1 MKARYLLDTNILSE
15 LVKPNPSPAVMQQ
28 LRRHQHLSFE
38 TTAATN
44 IDWLPSLTERLSA
57 DAPRQLWLL
66 GAPALLAARKT
77 ALFCSARCPGDAIL
91 RAHDAAAHLRDQ
103 GETVISGFHSPVERD
118 CLHILLRGRQPLIV
132 CPARALDGMRL
143 PHAWQ
148 TALNTG
154 RLLLLSPF
162 EKTPRRVT
170 ADSARR
176 RNELVAAWA
185 DRVLI
190 AHGAPGGQIAALA
203 ARMNAWRVPGMMLDN
218 PTVP

>member
-1 MKARYLLDTNILSE
+1 MMNTRSGLAVHGWIPVSRNLDDFPI
-15 LVKPNPSPAVMQQ
+15 
-28 LRRHQHLSFE
+28 
-38 TTAATN
+38 
-44 IDWLPSLTERLSA
+44 LTERLGA

-66 GAPALLAARKT
+66 GDPALLAARKT

-91 RAHDAAAHLRDQ
+91 RAHDAAARLRDQ

-118 CLHILLRGRQPLIV
+118 CLHILLRGQQPLII

-143 PHAWQ
+143 PRAWQ
-148 TALNTG
+148 TALNAG

-170 ADSARR
+170 ADSAHR
-176 RNELVAAWA
+176 RNTLVAALA

-190 AHGAPGGQIAALA
+190 IHGAPGGQIAALA
-203 ARMNAWRVPGMMLDN
+203 ARMNAWRVPLIQN
-218 PTVP
+218 LP

>member
-1 MKARYLLDTNILSE
+1 MTRGCQ
-15 LVKPNPSPAVMQQ
+15 KP
-28 LRRHQHLSFE
+28 H
-38 TTAATN
+38 AT
-44 IDWLPSLTERLSA
+44 LTLTDAGWPRALAERLGA

-66 GAPALLAARKT
+66 GDPALLAARKT

-91 RAHDAAAHLRDQ
+91 RAHDAAARLRDQ

-118 CLHILLRGRQPLIV
+118 CLHILLRGRQSLII

-143 PHAWQ
+143 PRAWQ
-148 TALNTG
+148 TAVNAG

-170 ADSARR
+170 ADSAHR
-176 RNELVAAWA
+176 RNTLVAALA

-190 AHGAPGGQIAALA
+190 VHGAPGGQIAALA
-203 ARMNAWRVPGMMLDN
+203 ARMNTWRVPLIQN
-218 PTVP
+218 LP

>member
-1 MKARYLLDTNILSE
+1 MNSRPRLAAQSRMPLSRNLDDFPIL
-15 LVKPNPSPAVMQQ
+15 
-28 LRRHQHLSFE
+28 
-38 TTAATN
+38 
-44 IDWLPSLTERLSA
+44 IERLGA

-66 GAPALLAARKT
+66 GDPALLAARKT

-91 RAHDAAAHLRDQ
+91 RAHDAAARLRDQ

-118 CLHILLRGRQPLIV
+118 CLHILLRGRQPLII

-143 PHAWQ
+143 PGAWQ
-148 TALNTG
+148 TALNAG

-176 RNELVAAWA
+176 RNELVAALA
-185 DRVLI
+185 DRSFI
-190 AHGAPGGQIAALA
+190 AHATPGGQLEQLSARLRDWAIPLGDGAL
-203 ARMNAWRVPGMMLDN
+203 
-218 PTVP
+218 